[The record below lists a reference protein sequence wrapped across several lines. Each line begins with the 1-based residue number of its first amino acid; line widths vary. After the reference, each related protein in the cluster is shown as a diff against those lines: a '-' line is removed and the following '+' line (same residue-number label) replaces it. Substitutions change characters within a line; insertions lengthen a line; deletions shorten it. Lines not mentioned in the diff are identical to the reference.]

1 MSGDRVSV
9 KPAETD
15 QEMEAARGLRVR
27 VFVEEQGVPP
37 EEEFD
42 EHDRSAIHAIALV
55 DGRAVGTGRLY
66 RLPSG
71 ETRIGRMAVEAA
83 CRRKGIGGQILSFLE
98 DRARRDGASQIVL
111 HAQTYVQSF
120 YHGSGYVANGEPL
133 VEVGIKHIR
142 MVKDL

>member
-1 MSGDRVSV
+1 MSADHVRV
-9 KPAETD
+9 KPAETV
-15 QEMEAARGLRVR
+15 QEMEAARGIRLQ
-27 VFVEEQGVPP
+27 VFVEEQGVPL

-42 EHDRSAIHAIALV
+42 EHDGSAIHAIALL
-55 DGRAVGTGRLY
+55 DGRPVGTGRLY

-83 CRRKGIGGQILSFLE
+83 YRRKGIGGQILSFLE
-98 DRARRDGASQIVL
+98 DRARRDGASRIVL

-120 YHGSGYVANGEPL
+120 YYGSGYVANGDPL
-133 VEVGIKHIR
+133 MEVGIEHIR